1 MTDFT
6 GMLSQAKAMQEKI
19 KKVQEDIKKI
29 EVEGVSGGGLVKV
42 KLSGE
47 HEMKMI
53 SIAPEAKAESQELIN
68 DLIIAAYNDAKD
80 KLKKESAQKL
90 LEVTGGIKLPFDL
103 KFPL

>member
-47 HEMKMI
+47 HEMKTI
-53 SIAPEAKAESQELIN
+53 SIAPEAKTESQELIN